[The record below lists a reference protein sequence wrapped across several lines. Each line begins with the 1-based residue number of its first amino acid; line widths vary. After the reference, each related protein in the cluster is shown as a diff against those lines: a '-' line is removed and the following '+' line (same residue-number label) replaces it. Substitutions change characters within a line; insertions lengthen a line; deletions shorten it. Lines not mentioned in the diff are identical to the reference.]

1 MDIKKI
7 IEIGEADLEL
17 LLMAYNYHSGTV
29 RDAQKYNNKTKN
41 QILIHSSLMDQAWA
55 AHQALAKFILK
66 IKEEAGN

>member
-17 LLMAYNYHSGTV
+17 LLMAYNFHSGTV
-29 RDAQKYNNKTKN
+29 RDAQKYNKGKN
-41 QILIHSSLMDQAWA
+41 QILISSSLMDQAWA
-55 AHQALAKFILK
+55 AHQALAKFIIK